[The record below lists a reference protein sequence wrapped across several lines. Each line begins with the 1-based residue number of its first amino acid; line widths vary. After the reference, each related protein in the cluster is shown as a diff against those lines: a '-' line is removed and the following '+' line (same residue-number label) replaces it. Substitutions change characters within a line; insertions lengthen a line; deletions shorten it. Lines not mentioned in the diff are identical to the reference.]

1 MAMNFD
7 AVLRISAKVLGVE
20 ELSKLEKGLAGTE
33 KGAKDVKSAFD
44 AVAGSAIWQAAA
56 AGAALFTAGIGLAVK
71 AAIDFESSM
80 ADVRKVVDGLE
91 SPEAFREMQHE
102 ILELSNTM
110 PIAASG
116 FAEIYAAAG
125 QSGVAKDDLREFAIA
140 VAQTAVA
147 FDMTAEQAGRAMAQM
162 RSALGLTTPEL
173 VLLTDA
179 INELS
184 NDSRGAL
191 TAGDLVEF
199 MTRVGAFGKLAG
211 LSAEQTA
218 AFGAAMIQTGVQTN
232 VAATS
237 FRNMVSALS
246 KGPSMTDKQV
256 DALRRLGYSMAD
268 AKQIE
273 SELTR
278 AAETE
283 SRRRVDDA
291 RRHKDDI
298 VRLAQEQSDRRI
310 EVARDETDRLSK
322 EINRRFRDE
331 LTVLQDGWED
341 QAKAQEDA
349 MRDRANAQIKALQRQ
364 ERNEIDSIQKV
375 AREQKTDATATVDR
389 IRDAYEARIDAIRD
403 QLDRELTVQRRAQR
417 NQQTVIRD
425 QLDDRKDLELKANS
439 ERFKLVEKQEKSF
452 MDGQKDAAEG
462 RFKAIEEAEKQF
474 VENAKANAKKT
485 GEELATASKQGFA
498 DRLQADA
505 MGTIREVLE
514 RIRNVPES
522 QKISVISDLFGDET
536 RGLPPMIANLDELD
550 RLLNMVGDSTGYA
563 GSVAKEYALRV
574 TTASAQ
580 IQVFWNKLTNVAI
593 LIGTTVLPYISQLT
607 EAFSPLL
614 DAVANFAKANPGFV
628 AAAVAIGGV
637 ASAIILALP
646 FIAAGIVLIAQAK
659 VALATLAPAFLA
671 IKGAIGVFVGAF
683 KFAFL
688 SGLIPLLKG
697 VVAWVGA
704 TFIPALLAFFSG
716 PVGWTVLAVA
726 AVVAMAVAF
735 REPIMNFLGWLG
747 GALAGGLKTVAEWT
761 LKIPEYMVKAW
772 TAARDAI
779 RSFFVWFAG
788 AITDGIKA
796 LWAIGE
802 PIRKF
807 WAGVW
812 DGVKPYVTGYFNF
825 LRGVFDWGLKAAWA
839 VVDTLLIQPW
849 IGLWRTLS
857 GAADNFRD
865 YLRVNV
871 FQPLGQAFD
880 ERVQVLEV
888 RWSRFTSEL
897 SRLMDSARQII
908 SGIWDGLAQR
918 FNDRVE
924 VLSGRWT
931 WLTTKFS
938 ELMDGARQKVAAIW
952 EGMGQAFNQYIST
965 PISDAWQ
972 KVIDFLPWVMQ
983 KAADLVGGIWT
994 GMIESIKSAVRGM
1007 LQYIASTINTVA
1019 GLINRLIKAFN
1030 ALPGADIP
1038 EIPTISVPAFAKG
1051 GTVDRP
1057 TLAMVGEGS
1066 EREYIIPE
1074 SKMQAASS
1082 RFLGGARGAAVIPST
1097 AGGGSAGSSTGKLT
1111 LNITTGP
1118 VMQQQDGS
1126 RWVSMDD
1133 FERGLQQ
1140 VSAQLFDDLRRPES
1154 RLALGAL

>member
-20 ELSKLEKGLAGTE
+20 ELSKLEKAISGTE
-33 KGAKDVKSAFD
+33 KTAKDASAAFS
-44 AVAGSAIWQAAA
+44 AVAGSKIWQVAA
-56 AGAALFTAGIGLAVK
+56 AGATAFLGGMVLATK

-417 NQQTVIRD
+417 NQQTAVRD

-439 ERFKLVEKQEKSF
+439 ERFKLVEKQEKAF

-735 REPIMNFLGWLG
+735 REPLMNFVSWLWNWG
-747 GALAGGLKTVAEWT
+747 QPV
-761 LKIPEYMVKAW
+761 
-772 TAARDAI
+772 RD
-779 RSFFVWFAG
+779 
-788 AITDGIKA
+788 
-796 LWAIGE
+796 
-802 PIRKF
+802 F
-807 WAGVW
+807 WAGLWNGVVQLATTSIGKLGEFFRAWGAEIAKIWSGDFSTLLGIVDGWWKAVQGIWAQIPGFFAGVW
-812 DGVKPYVTGYFNF
+812 SRSQQLASAFFKWLTSTVSSGFKAVTTAIDNLFVKPWILIWSKLIREPVTAAQEWLRSSVFEPLGKAFVTYVTDPITN
-825 LRGVFDWGLKAAWA
+825 AWRA
-839 VVDTLLIQPW
+839 VTEFMPRAMQ
-849 IGLWRTLS
+849 S
-857 GAADNFRD
+857 
-865 YLRVNV
+865 
-871 FQPLGQAFD
+871 
-880 ERVQVLEV
+880 
-888 RWSRFTSEL
+888 
-897 SRLMDSARQII
+897 
-908 SGIWDGLAQR
+908 
-918 FNDRVE
+918 
-924 VLSGRWT
+924 
-931 WLTTKFS
+931 
-938 ELMDGARQKVAAIW
+938 VATFVSSVW
-952 EGMGQAFNQYIST
+952 N
-965 PISDAWQ
+965 
-972 KVIDFLPWVMQ
+972 
-983 KAADLVGGIWT
+983 
-994 GMIESIKSAVRGM
+994 GMITGIQNAVRGM
-1007 LQYIASTINTVA
+1007 LTFVVNAVNRVGSLVNVLIDAFNRLAVAVGGSTIGRV
-1019 GLINRLIKAFN
+1019 
-1030 ALPGADIP
+1030 
-1038 EIPTISVPAFAKG
+1038 PTLSVPAFAKG
-1051 GTVDRP
+1051 GTVDKP
-1057 TLAMVGEGS
+1057 TLALVGEGG

-1082 RFLGGARGAAVIPST
+1082 RFLGGARGADVIPS
-1097 AGGGSAGSSTGKLT
+1097 AGATSNEPNVARPAQI
-1111 LNITTGP
+1111 NITTGP

-1126 RWVSMDD
+1126 RWVSIED
-1133 FERGLQQ
+1133 FERGLQDVAEQ
-1140 VSAQLFDDLRRPES
+1140 VVGTLRTPQART
-1154 RLALGAL
+1154 ALGWSY